1 MAQTGVIQG
10 EGKARSVR
18 DPMGSSVTRIRLVTI
33 IGIIAAWEIIALLG
47 YLGILYDDVVPSS
60 WKIAVAIGNEIA
72 DAGFYHDLGITFAE
86 HIVGFVVGSILA
98 IFVGI
103 SMGTNPLL
111 RKALEPYL
119 NAIGST
125 PKIIFLPILFL
136 MFGTGIESKM
146 AKGALSAFFPV
157 VFSTTLG
164 MVLINPV
171 LIRVGKSFNLSKRQM
186 IQKIY
191 IPAMINPIITGLRL
205 GMAITVIG
213 VLVAELKFA
222 DGGLGYRLGIYYEQY
237 RIAPMYAIILIIFA
251 LAAAANVG
259 MTRFQDRM
267 NRHMAPSES
276 RGKKKA
282 DASASGGLGV
292 VATN

>member
-1 MAQTGVIQG
+1 MAQTGVIQAPA
-10 EGKARSVR
+10 ARKPSTDASV
-18 DPMGSSVTRIRLVTI
+18 SRIRILTL
-33 IGIIAAWEIIALLG
+33 IGLIAAWEILALLG
-47 YLGILYDDVVPSS
+47 SYGILYNDVVPSS
-60 WKIAVAIGNEIA
+60 WKIGVAIYEELLSSS
-72 DAGFYHDLGITFAE
+72 FYRDLGITFAE
-86 HIVGFVVGSILA
+86 HMVGFIIGSAIA

-146 AKGALSAFFPV
+146 AKGAMSAFFPV
-157 VFSTTLG
+157 VFTTALG
-164 MVLINPV
+164 MLLINPV
-171 LIRVGKSFNLSKRQM
+171 LIRVGKTFNLSKWQM

-191 IPAMINPIITGLRL
+191 IPAMVNPIITGLRL

-222 DGGLGYRLGIYYEQY
+222 DGGLGYRLGIYYEQF

-259 MTRFQDRM
+259 MTRLQDRV
-267 NRHMAPSES
+267 NRHMAPTTSN
-276 RGKKKA
+276 GKKA
-282 DASASGGLGV
+282 RASASGGLGV